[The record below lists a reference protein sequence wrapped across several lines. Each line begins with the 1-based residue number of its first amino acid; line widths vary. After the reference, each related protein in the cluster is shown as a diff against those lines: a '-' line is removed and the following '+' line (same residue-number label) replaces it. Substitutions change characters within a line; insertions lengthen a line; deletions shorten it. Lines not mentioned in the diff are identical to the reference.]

1 MNAALHQFDSSFL
14 LAMKYQ
20 SPVVPLEVIVK
31 DFLPHLKIETAKKR
45 AAVQDLPFPTFK
57 AEDSNKAPY
66 MVNIADVALWL
77 NKQSQISKQDWTN
90 MHA

>member
-1 MNAALHQFDSSFL
+1 MKSTLNQFDSSFL

-20 SPVVPLEVIVK
+20 SPVVPLDVVVK
-31 DFLPHLKIETAKKR
+31 DFLPHLNIETAKKR
-45 AAVQDLPFPTFK
+45 AALQNLPFPTFK

-66 MVNIADVALWL
+66 MVNIADVAIWL
-77 NKQSQISKQDWTN
+77 NQKSQNSQQDWKN

>member
-1 MNAALHQFDSSFL
+1 MNAVLNQFDSSL
-14 LAMKYQ
+14 LLGMKYK
-20 SPVVPLEVIVK
+20 SSVVALEVVVK
-31 DFLPHLKIETAKKR
+31 DFLPHLNIETAKKR

-66 MVNIADVALWL
+66 MVNITDVAIWL